1 MYLPTFQK
9 ITHELIIR
17 RGRTAMLSTGVAVCT
32 FGPFLFYN
40 QIYNFIYRDIF
51 PPKPGVQ
58 RRLSE

>member
-17 RGRTAMLSTGVAVCT
+17 RGKVAMFSAGVAAVT

-40 QIYNFIYRDIF
+40 QIYNFIYRDIY
-51 PPKPGVQ
+51 PP
-58 RRLSE
+58 